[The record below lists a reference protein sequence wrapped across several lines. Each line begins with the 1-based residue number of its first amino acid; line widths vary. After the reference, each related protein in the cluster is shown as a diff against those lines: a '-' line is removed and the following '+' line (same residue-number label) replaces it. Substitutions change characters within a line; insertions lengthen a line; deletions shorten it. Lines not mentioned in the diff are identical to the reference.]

1 MLNKKRK
8 GRLFIISAPSGAG
21 KTTLCHAVLAK
32 LSQIVPS
39 ISYTTRAPRE
49 GESTGKDYH
58 FVSPQKFKSMI
69 EEQAFAEWAI
79 VHGYYYGTSKSLIEK
94 SMQEGKDVLLSI
106 DIQGADQ
113 LRKLYSDAVSVF
125 INPPSLRELKN
136 RLIERKSDSETT
148 IQKRLEVAKK
158 EIAAAPSY
166 QFQVVNDDF
175 EQALQELISIIES
188 QRESQRHPS

>member
-158 EIAAAPSY
+158 EIEAV
-166 QFQVVNDDF
+166 FF
-175 EQALQELISIIES
+175 
-188 QRESQRHPS
+188 

>member
-21 KTTLCHAVLAK
+21 KTTLCHAVLAS

-49 GESTGKDYH
+49 GEVTGKDYH
-58 FVSPQKFKSMI
+58 FVSPQKFKAMI
-69 EEQAFAEWAI
+69 EEHAFAEWAI
-79 VHGYYYGTSKSLIEK
+79 VHGHYYGTNKNLIEK
-94 SMQEGKDVLLSI
+94 SMQEGNDVLLSI

-125 INPPSLRELKN
+125 INPPSLKELKN
-136 RLIERKSDSETT
+136 RLIDRKSDSQMT

-175 EQALQELISIIES
+175 EQALEELISIIK
-188 QRESQRHPS
+188 SQRHPS

>member
-49 GESTGKDYH
+49 GEATGKDYH
-58 FVSPQKFKSMI
+58 FVSPQKFKAMI
-69 EEQAFAEWAI
+69 EEHAFAEWAI

-113 LRKLYSDAVSVF
+113 LQKLYSDAVSVF
-125 INPPSLRELKN
+125 INPPSLEELKN

-175 EQALQELISIIES
+175 EQALQELNSIIES
-188 QRESQRHPS
+188 QRHPS

>member
-8 GRLFIISAPSGAG
+8 GKLFIISAPSGAG
-21 KTTLCHAVLAK
+21 KTTLCRSVLSK
-32 LSQIVPS
+32 LSHIVPS

-49 GESTGKDYH
+49 GEITGKDYH
-58 FVSPQKFKSMI
+58 FVSQQKFKEMI
-69 EEQAFAEWAI
+69 KEGAFAEWAI
-79 VHGYYYGTSKSLIEK
+79 VHGHYYGTSKSLIEK
-94 SMQEGKDVLLSI
+94 NMQKGKDVLLSI

-125 INPPSLRELKN
+125 INPPSLKELKN
-136 RLIERKSDSETT
+136 RLVERKSDSQTT

-158 EIAAAPSY
+158 EIEAASSY

-175 EQALQELISIIES
+175 EKALRELISIIES
-188 QRESQRHPS
+188 QRHLS

>member
-49 GESTGKDYH
+49 GEVTGKDYH
-58 FVSPQKFKSMI
+58 FVSPQKFKAMI
-69 EEQAFAEWAI
+69 EEHAFAEWAI
-79 VHGYYYGTSKSLIEK
+79 VHGHYYGTNKNLIEK
-94 SMQEGKDVLLSI
+94 SMQEGNDVLLSI

-125 INPPSLRELKN
+125 INPPSLKELKN
-136 RLIERKSDSETT
+136 RLIDRKSDSQMT

-175 EQALQELISIIES
+175 EQALEELISIIK
-188 QRESQRHPS
+188 SQRHPS

>member
-21 KTTLCHAVLAK
+21 KTTLCHAVLAS

-58 FVSPQKFKSMI
+58 FVSPQKFKAMI
-69 EEQAFAEWAI
+69 EEHAFAEWAI
-79 VHGYYYGTSKSLIEK
+79 VHGHYYGTNKNLIEK
-94 SMQEGKDVLLSI
+94 SMQEGNDVLLSI

-125 INPPSLRELKN
+125 INPPSLKELKN
-136 RLIERKSDSETT
+136 RLIDRKSDSQMT

-175 EQALQELISIIES
+175 EQALEELISIIK
-188 QRESQRHPS
+188 SQRHPS